1 MSDFKELAL
10 EAAARGSPL
19 ALLLVVLF
27 TAGTVVQNQEP
38 PDHRIFVETRSVCQ
52 SLLTGSSFDSAFPN
66 AGALSLA
73 ASNISA
79 AATGLPDAAVTAI
92 SFVLPLLPAA
102 GLARE
107 AFSGAEARDLQTRI
121 AFVLCNGPG
130 IKLAAVHALGQ
141 AGTFGAS
148 QLARFFGTAN
158 PGKKFFDR
166 CGSHSATQ
174 VCLRSA
180 RQNLR
185 VMELLPAHA
194 RPTTSTTTTTAA
206 TTTTSACRCR
216 RDSPGEN
223 ETQEME
229 YGYEY
234 VHDYDLPQV
243 ETVVPALCENTAA
256 SFSELFSALHENP
269 KFSPASLGASLV
281 TLVFGIHLL
290 RRGQR
295 RRLPAPPVAENSCAW
310 TLLEALASD
319 ALVLG
324 GFALLVFLYSQ
335 PQNNGN
341 EFLIGMS
348 LGAALQ
354 AGVVLWSSYGNLF
367 FDLRTLGSALRRGR
381 SFFFSAAAPAP
392 EGRESSEAI
401 PAPARVEEVAEMS
414 VAIGTGRPCRV
425 V

>member
-79 AATGLPDAAVTAI
+79 TATGLPDAAVTAI

-107 AFSGAEARDLQTRI
+107 AFSGADARDLQTRI

-166 CGSHSATQ
+166 CGSHAATQ
-174 VCLRSA
+174 NCLRSA

-194 RPTTSTTTTTAA
+194 RPAPTTATTATTTAA
-206 TTTTSACRCR
+206 ATTGCACRGKR
-216 RDSPGEN
+216 NVEN
-223 ETQEME
+223 ETEVE
-229 YGYEY
+229 SSYEY
-234 VHDYDLPQV
+234 VYDYDLPV
-243 ETVVPALCENTAA
+243 ATIVPALCENTSA

-295 RRLPAPPVAENSCAW
+295 RRLPAPPVAEDGCAW
-310 TLLEALASD
+310 TLLEALASL
-319 ALVLG
+319 ALTLG

-335 PQNNGN
+335 PQNYGN
-341 EFLIGMS
+341 EFLVGMS

-367 FDLRTLGSALRRGR
+367 FDLRTLGSAFRRRR

-392 EGRESSEAI
+392 EGRELSEAI
-401 PAPARVEEVAEMS
+401 PAPARVEEVAEVS

>member
-1 MSDFKELAL
+1 MEG
-10 EAAARGSPL
+10 AARGSPL

-107 AFSGAEARDLQTRI
+107 AFSGADARDLQTRI

-185 VMELLPAHA
+185 VLELLPAHA
-194 RPTTSTTTTTAA
+194 RPTTTTTTTTA
-206 TTTTSACRCR
+206 TPPACRCKR
-216 RDSPGEN
+216 NSPREN
-223 ETQEME
+223 ETEEME
-229 YGYEY
+229 SVYEY
-234 VHDYDLPQV
+234 VYDHDLPEE
-243 ETVVPALCENTAA
+243 ETIVPALCEKTSA

-281 TLVFGIHLL
+281 TLVFGIQLL

-295 RRLPAPPVAENSCAW
+295 APAAPPVAENNCAW
-310 TLLEALASD
+310 TLSEALASL

-335 PQNNGN
+335 PQNYGN
-341 EFLIGMS
+341 EFLVGMS

-367 FDLRTLGSALRRGR
+367 FDLRTLGSAFRRRR

-392 EGRESSEAI
+392 EGRELSETI
-401 PAPARVEEVAEMS
+401 PAPARVEEVAEVS

>member
-1 MSDFKELAL
+1 MEG
-10 EAAARGSPL
+10 AARGSPL

-107 AFSGAEARDLQTRI
+107 AFSGADARDLQTRI

-185 VMELLPAHA
+185 VLELLPAHA
-194 RPTTSTTTTTAA
+194 RPTTTTTTTTAA
-206 TTTTSACRCR
+206 TTSPACRCKR
-216 RDSPGEN
+216 NSPREN
-223 ETQEME
+223 ETEEME
-229 YGYEY
+229 SVYEY
-234 VHDYDLPQV
+234 VYDHDLPEE
-243 ETVVPALCENTAA
+243 ETIVPALCEKTSA

-281 TLVFGIHLL
+281 TLVFGIQLL

-295 RRLPAPPVAENSCAW
+295 APAAPPVAENNCAW
-310 TLLEALASD
+310 TLSEALASL

-335 PQNNGN
+335 PQNYGN
-341 EFLIGMS
+341 EFLVGMS

-367 FDLRTLGSALRRGR
+367 FDLRTLGSAFRRRR

-392 EGRESSEAI
+392 EGRELSETI
-401 PAPARVEEVAEMS
+401 PAPARVEEVAEVS